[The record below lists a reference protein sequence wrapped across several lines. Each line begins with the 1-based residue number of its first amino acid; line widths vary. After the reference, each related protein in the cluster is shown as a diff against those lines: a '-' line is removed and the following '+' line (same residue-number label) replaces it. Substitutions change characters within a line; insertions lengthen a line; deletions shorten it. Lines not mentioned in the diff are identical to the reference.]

1 MDKPCNDVY
10 FKTMQIFTTL
20 FINLI
25 PLYILIALGFMA
37 GRYLNVNRE
46 SVANLVIYL
55 CLPIVVFGF
64 VVNLDFQLSYVLLP
78 MIIIFVCMMTGA
90 ISYWIGQKIFHDN
103 RANLLSM
110 CVSMPNSG
118 YFGLPLVLLLF
129 DTQWVAV
136 YMFMMLGVTIY
147 DATIGYYI
155 AARGSFSVRDSL
167 MKLIKFPAIYAIV
180 LALAVNFS
188 GAQMPELFQT
198 YWTHFKGAYV
208 VMGMMIIGAALS
220 KVDRLVFGPRFLSL
234 VCAGKFVFW
243 PIVMGLITLLDVHV
257 LGIFNNE
264 IHKLMLVISIVPP
277 AANIA
282 AFAAQL
288 NVQPGKAATTVLLC
302 TIFALVYIPFIVM
315 ITGL

>member
-1 MDKPCNDVY
+1 MD
-10 FKTMQIFTTL
+10 IFLTL
-20 FINLI
+20 FTNLI
-25 PLYILIALGFMA
+25 PLYVLIALGFVA
-37 GRYLNVNRE
+37 GRYLNVDRE

-64 VVNLDFQLSYVLLP
+64 VVNLDFQASYILLP
-78 MIIIFVCMMTGA
+78 LIIIVVCILTGGISFVLGK
-90 ISYWIGQKIFHDN
+90 KIFGDN

-110 CVSMPNSG
+110 CISMPNSG

-129 DTQWVAV
+129 DTQWAAV

-147 DATIGYYI
+147 DATVGYYI

-167 MKLIKFPAIYAIV
+167 LKLIKFPAIYAII

-188 GAQMPELFQT
+188 GIEMPDMFQT

-220 KVDRLVFGPRFLSL
+220 KVDKLVFGPRFLSL
-234 VCAGKFVFW
+234 VCAGKFVLW
-243 PIVMGLITLLDVHV
+243 PLLMGLITLLDVHL
-257 LGIFNNE
+257 LGVFNNE
-264 IHKLMLVISIVPP
+264 IHKLMLVIAVVPP

-288 NVQPGKAATTVLLC
+288 NVQPEKAATTVLIC
-302 TIFALVYIPFIVM
+302 TIFALIYIPFVVM